1 MSKRVTKRLNRGAI
15 LSKPKTK
22 NKIKDSNNIN
32 NIEIPSNSRKSP
44 KRIGRGPGSGN
55 GTTAGRGQKGQKAR
69 ASSIRPGFEG
79 GQMRLYLR
87 MPKRGFKNIFKEKFQ
102 PVNLLIISKLGLS
115 GEISPEILEEKGIIS
130 NKNNKIKIL
139 GSGDIKA
146 SIKITADAVSTSAL
160 EKIKNAGGDVIIRG
174 TKP

>member
-1 MSKRVTKRLNRGAI
+1 MSKRVTKRLNRGSI
-15 LSKPKTK
+15 LSKPKAK
-22 NKIKDSNNIN
+22 NNNKDLSNTNNIQL
-32 NIEIPSNSRKSP
+32 PLNSRKSP
-44 KRIGRGPGSGN
+44 KRVGRGPGSGN

-102 PVNLLIISKLGLS
+102 AVNLLIISKLGLT
-115 GEISPEILEEKGIIS
+115 GEISPDILQEKGIIS
-130 NKNNKIKIL
+130 NKNDKIKIL

-146 SIKITADAVSTSAL
+146 SIKITADAVSASAL
-160 EKIKNAGGDVIIRG
+160 EKIKSVGGDVIIRG
-174 TKP
+174 SKP